1 MSQEEIVVPKGW
13 ELKKLGELTSKI
25 TKGIFDIS
33 PNYYVEDG
41 IPFLRIS
48 NIQNFSLDLG
58 TVKFL
63 TAEKNDEFPAT
74 QINSGDIVLAKM
86 NGPLGGKV
94 AIIPKSIPVCNLSQ
108 NLIGVKI
115 DQFKLLSKFLFYFLQ
130 SNTVANNLFT
140 QATGTSQKMIRL
152 DVLRKLEIMLPSLPI
167 QKQIVAKLDHILGEL
182 EVKKKQILSLI
193 EQNKQRIDFFEKKW
207 REYSITNILT
217 KYPKQKEWKQ
227 VIFDDVCQKIT
238 YGFTNPMP
246 HVEDG
251 AWLITATNIRNG
263 KINYAHALKTDWK
276 SFNEL
281 ITDKSRPKIGTVLII
296 KDGNTLGRVGIVDR
310 ENICISQSVASLEPI
325 TSKILSQFLAFVLE
339 SSEIQQKIVSEIKLN
354 TIPHIQIT
362 SMAKWTFLLPPLSTQ
377 KQIIQTIKSA
387 EEKFQTQKKQF
398 ENIKNNYDSKI
409 KYINHIQ
416 SSVLDSAFSGK
427 LLN

>member
-13 ELKKLGELTSKI
+13 ELKNLGSLIELVMGQAPPSDSYNSNKDGVPLVKVGEFGEVYPEKKI
-25 TKGIFDIS
+25 WTTKPTKYAKENDVLLCVVGATIGKINFGIDCCVGRS
-33 PNYYVEDG
+33 VAA
-41 IPFLRIS
+41 LR
-48 NIQNFSLDLG
+48 
-58 TVKFL
+58 
-63 TAEKNDEFPAT
+63 P
-74 QINSGDIVLAKM
+74 
-86 NGPLGGKV
+86 
-94 AIIPKSIPVCNLSQ
+94 
-108 NLIGVKI
+108 
-115 DQFKLLSKFLFYFLQ
+115 DQSKLLQKFLFYFLSKEMLKIRSAGQ
-130 SNTVANNLFT
+130 GSAQGVISKPDINNMKIPT
-140 QATGTSQKMIRL
+140 PPI
-152 DVLRKLEIMLPSLPI
+152 EI
-167 QKQIVAKLDHILGEL
+167 QKQVVTKLDHILGEI
-182 EVKKKQILSLI
+182 EVKKKEILSLI
-193 EQNKQRIDFFEKKW
+193 EQNKQRIEFFEKKW

-227 VIFDDVCQKIT
+227 VNFDDVCQKIT

-263 KINYAHALKTDWK
+263 KINYTHALKTDWK

-362 SMAKWTFLLPPLSTQ
+362 SMAKWTFLLPPVSTQ
-377 KQIIQTIKSA
+377 KQIIQIIKST
-387 EEKFQTQKKQF
+387 EQKFQTQKKQF

-416 SSVLDSAFSGK
+416 SSILDSAFSGK